1 MNKIRF
7 YQDFQNMIGAN
18 DNFSN
23 FSYWFGNKVKNYI
36 DKAFDAKFQPVF
48 NIIINR
54 HLTDYVLYR
63 DYDFEATL
71 EDDFAP
77 DFTHE
82 DYPNK
87 WCRQFYQIYLSTY
100 ERYIA
105 LIDFYTAKKAQ
116 LLDKIGS
123 ETKAKF
129 NDTPQNGGDFDNDEH
144 LSTITTTTTEQDL
157 VPLINR
163 LDDVSRLYKDVLSDW
178 ADEFASLFIEPGD
191 NDHE

>member
-7 YQDFQNMIGAN
+7 YYTLKEHVESDGLQNLTSFIAN
-18 DNFSN
+18 LQAYVINYGFEITVDNFS
-23 FSYWFGNKVKNYI
+23 KVYNLLLNRHYKDFIAYKDYCIEEVMSEN
-36 DKAFDAKFQPVF
+36 FQPTF
-48 NIIINR
+48 D
-54 HLTDYVLYR
+54 TGEFY
-63 DYDFEATL
+63 
-71 EDDFAP
+71 
-77 DFTHE
+77 
-82 DYPNK
+82 
-87 WCRQFYQIYLSTY
+87 RQFYQIYLSTY
-100 ERYIA
+100 ERYNAI
-105 LIDFYTAKKAQ
+105 LGFYNAKKAQ

-178 ADEFASLFIEPGD
+178 ADEFAVLFIAAGD

>member
-18 DNFSN
+18 DSFTNFTN
-23 FSYWFGNKVKNYI
+23 WFGNKVKAYS
-36 DKAFDAKFQPVF
+36 DKAIDAKFKPVW
-48 NIIINR
+48 NILVNR

-63 DYDFEATL
+63 DYDFEKTL
-71 EDDFAP
+71 EEG
-77 DFTHE
+77 FTPNFTTE

-105 LIDFYTAKKAQ
+105 LIDFYQAKKAQ

-163 LDDVSRLYKDVLSDW
+163 LDGISRLYKDVLSDW
-178 ADEFASLFIEPGD
+178 ADEFAPLFIAAGY

>member
-7 YQDFQNMIGAN
+7 YQDFLNMIGAN
-18 DNFSN
+18 DSFANFS
-23 FSYWFGNKVKNYI
+23 SWFGNKVKNYI
-36 DKAFDAKFQPVF
+36 DNAFDAKFKPVF
-48 NIIINR
+48 NILVNR
-54 HLTDYVLYR
+54 HLSDYVLYR
-63 DYDFEATL
+63 DYDFEKTL
-71 EDDFAP
+71 EAGFAP
-77 DFTHE
+77 DFTHD

-105 LIDFYTAKKAQ
+105 LIDFYQAKKAQ

-163 LDDVSRLYKDVLSDW
+163 LDDISRLYKDVLSDW
-178 ADEFASLFIEPGD
+178 ADEFSVLFIAAGY

>member
-7 YQDFQNMIGAN
+7 YYTLKDACDSDNIDNINSFVAN
-18 DNFSN
+18 VQAYAVGYSQPIYPSGFGPVWTILLNRHYSDYIAYKDYYFEETLADNFQPT
-23 FSYWFGNKVKNYI
+23 
-36 DKAFDAKFQPVF
+36 FDTGEF
-48 NIIINR
+48 
-54 HLTDYVLYR
+54 Y
-63 DYDFEATL
+63 
-71 EDDFAP
+71 
-77 DFTHE
+77 
-82 DYPNK
+82 
-87 WCRQFYQIYLSTY
+87 RQFYQIYLSTY
-100 ERYIA
+100 ERYNAI
-105 LIDFYTAKKAQ
+105 LGFYNAKKAQ

-178 ADEFASLFIEPGD
+178 ADEFAVLFIAAGD